1 MNLPNRH
8 IQNLLDCLTRSRL
21 SFALYRLPWTDEC
34 YFVLQ
39 QSGDVEQLADI
50 RELNKKKGF
59 VMAPFLQSDHHPLI
73 VIRPD
78 ITAYDWDEISEAISS
93 LKCAD
98 ALLTCK
104 NQTEK
109 LSPFVSEETD
119 KERYTQAFER
129 FITPLQKKH
138 FQKLVLSRSSTK
150 HINDDFSPLAAFVR
164 ACNNYPRMMI
174 YLCHTPVSGTWVGST
189 PEILLSGHG
198 KEWHTVALAGTMPMQ
213 NEVMPMDWDKKN
225 QDEQGYVADYIRRII
240 KKFGNKM
247 NEKGPYTARAG
258 QLVHLK
264 TDFYF
269 LLKNTDNIGNLL
281 QELHPTPA
289 VCGLPKEDAFRFIL
303 ENEGYDRSYYSGF
316 IGWLDTEGHTDL
328 YVNLRCMEIKPGET
342 TLYAGGGILA
352 SSEIE
357 SEWTETGDKMNT
369 MKSILYPEF
378 INR

>member
-93 LKCAD
+93 LECAD

-174 YLCHTPVSGTWVGST
+174 YLCHTPVSSTWVGST

>member
-21 SFALYRLPWTDEC
+21 CFALYRLPWTDEC

-93 LKCAD
+93 LECAD

-328 YVNLRCMEIKPGET
+328 YVNLRCMEIKPGKT

>member
-93 LKCAD
+93 LECAD

-164 ACNNYPRMMI
+164 ACNNYPRMMT

-213 NEVMPMDWDKKN
+213 NEVMPMDWNKKN

>member
-8 IQNLLDCLTRSRL
+8 IQNLLDCLTHSRL
-21 SFALYRLPWTDEC
+21 GFALYRLPWTDEC

-93 LKCAD
+93 LECAD

-213 NEVMPMDWDKKN
+213 NEVMPMDWNKKN